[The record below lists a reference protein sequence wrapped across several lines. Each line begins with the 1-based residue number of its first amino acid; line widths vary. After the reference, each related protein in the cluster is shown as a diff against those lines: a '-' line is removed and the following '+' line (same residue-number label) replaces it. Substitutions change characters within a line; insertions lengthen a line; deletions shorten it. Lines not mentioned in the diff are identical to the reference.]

1 MHLSDLLN
9 RLWGAADYAPA
20 NSPEGIARSKEYINR
35 ALMKLSQD
43 APFLFERD
51 VDLYLDPDIL
61 PNNTNVP
68 DEWRSVVI
76 APSSDIDPW
85 VLETTWVAASHP
97 LLAARYTSPARPL
110 SGRWMEFVDPSD
122 ADGQKILSL
131 RIREVWVDD
140 ISGRVRMSL
149 FEPVPYPAPAFIAG
163 GSGLGTIKD
172 WRITMK
178 QYALPPEVIE
188 VQSVMVKDAVNDTT
202 GIRFITASEADR
214 FGFEYAYWDRT
225 STSMPW
231 VCWQGTVETLVNMNV
246 APLVAALSGT
256 WSTTAYAEPEGD
268 FEYVYTLSLGERHDE
283 VQDITPLSSTSRV
296 ANDLGRRMPYIES
309 PPSPIRTLEQGAAS
323 GNNIVV
329 STSNFPNLIGFG
341 DVSTPRYRRVGIKAN
356 LYRRRIKTY
365 GGSLW
370 PSSEHFQ
377 HIDTQSFLA
386 NGVVFFT
393 DDGETVPGRRLRR
406 SGGYKTL
413 RFSHAPDKPYRLS
426 VRAAIR
432 PFEMKDDA
440 DACEVPPGAIDTLIS
455 LSLRYLYEASG
466 NPSMAA
472 AAFSDY
478 EVALHAL
485 KRRHADIRPPGQTR
499 KIRLRGRRRKGR
511 LYNYTTSAE

>member
-51 VDLYLDPDIL
+51 IDLYLDPDIL
-61 PNNTNVP
+61 PDNTAVA
-68 DEWRSVVI
+68 DEWQSVAV
-76 APSSDIDPW
+76 PQSFDMDPW
-85 VLETTWVAASHP
+85 VLETTWTAAAYP
-97 LLAARYTSPARPL
+97 DLAAKYLEPARPL

-122 ADGQKILSL
+122 PDAQKILSL
-131 RIREVWVDD
+131 RIREVWLDD
-140 ISGRVRMSL
+140 ITGRIRMSL
-149 FEPVPYPAPAFIAG
+149 FDPVPYPAPAFIAG
-163 GSGLGTIKD
+163 GTGLGTIKD

-188 VQSVMVKDAVNDTT
+188 VQSVMVKDAINDTSC
-202 GIRFITASEADR
+202 IRFITASEADR
-214 FGFEYAYWDRT
+214 YGYEHAYWDRV
-225 STSMPW
+225 STAMPW
-231 VCWQGTVETLVNMNV
+231 VCWQGTVETLTNMNV
-246 APLVAALSGT
+246 APLVGAVAGV
-256 WSTTAYAEPEGD
+256 WSTSAYAEPEGD
-268 FEYVYTLSLGERHDE
+268 FEYVFTLSLGERHDE
-283 VQDITPLSSTSRV
+283 VQDINPLSSTSRA
-296 ANDLGRRMPYIES
+296 ANAQGRRMPYIES
-309 PPSPIRTLEQGAAS
+309 PPSPIKTLEQGAAS
-323 GNNIVV
+323 GFNVV
-329 STSNFPNLIGFG
+329 VTLPNYPNLIGFG
-341 DVSTPRYRRVGIKAN
+341 DLSTPRFRRVGIKAN

-365 GGSLW
+365 GGSPW
-370 PSSEHFQ
+370 PTSEHFQ
-377 HIDTQSFLA
+377 HIDTQSFEP
-386 NGVVFFT
+386 NGLVFFT

-413 RFSHAPDKPYRLS
+413 RLSHAPDKPYRLS

-432 PFEMKDDA
+432 PFEMRDDT

>member
-1 MHLSDLLN
+1 
-9 RLWGAADYAPA
+9 
-20 NSPEGIARSKEYINR
+20 
-35 ALMKLSQD
+35 MKDRTQPQTSQN
-43 APFLFERD
+43 
-51 VDLYLDPDIL
+51 VDI
-61 PNNTNVP
+61 V
-68 DEWRSVVI
+68 
-76 APSSDIDPW
+76 
-85 VLETTWVAASHP
+85 
-97 LLAARYTSPARPL
+97 LLAEVVNALKRDISRSEFLELIFPAVMEWMEEGTGGIVNQV
-110 SGRWMEFVDPSD
+110 SGRWS
-122 ADGQKILSL
+122 
-131 RIREVWVDD
+131 REIW
-140 ISGRVRMSL
+140 IG
-149 FEPVPYPAPAFIAG
+149 EQEEVPELLIGEALD
-163 GSGLGTIKD
+163 LGTIQSAD
-172 WRITMK
+172 GWFVAPMIETG
-178 QYALPPEVIE
+178 QTDEVEI
-188 VQSVMVKDAVNDTT
+188 VGLQN
-202 GIRFITASEADR
+202 G
-214 FGFEYAYWDRT
+214 
-225 STSMPW
+225 
-231 VCWQGTVETLVNMNV
+231 

-256 WSTTAYAEPEGD
+256 WSTTLYAEPEGD